1 MKERT
6 LENRNK
12 SLLEF
17 LLLQISNWAINLIY
31 EMVLNLLIKAI

>member
-1 MKERT
+1 MNERT

-12 SLLEF
+12 SLLKF
-17 LLLQISNWAINLIY
+17 LLLQFSNWAINLKY